1 MATTKERKYVK
12 SCDAKIRDKRIESI
26 DNLLSAIN
34 LIFIQNM
41 FEKGDDD
48 TALLHHL
55 YKAKLKALSIKPE
68 LTLVNETHLLVNEI
82 LRSVDS
88 IDISKEWNHQDNKSK
103 FVEIKQIMAELRL
116 CYPLWK
122 LNKYDIEKYSTCLC
136 PNCDSIDVAGGK
148 ILKKLGELTLE
159 L

>member
-1 MATTKERKYVK
+1 MTTTKEGKYVK
-12 SCDAKIRDKRIESI
+12 CCDAKSRDKRIESV
-26 DNLLSAIN
+26 DDLLSAIN

-41 FEKGDDD
+41 FEEGDDD
-48 TALLHHL
+48 TALLRHL

-68 LTLVNETHLLVNEI
+68 LTLVNEAHLLVNKI
-82 LRSVDS
+82 LESVDS
-88 IDISKEWNHQDNKSK
+88 IDTNKEWNHQDNKSK
-103 FVEIKQIMAELRL
+103 FVEIKQAMTKLRL

-136 PNCDSIDVAGGK
+136 SNCDSIDVAGGK
-148 ILKKLGELTLE
+148 TLKKLGELTLE

>member
-1 MATTKERKYVK
+1 MATTKEGKYVK
-12 SCDAKIRDKRIESI
+12 GCDAKSRDKRIESI
-26 DNLLSAIN
+26 DDLLSAIN
-34 LIFIQNM
+34 LIFIQNI
-41 FEKGDDD
+41 FEEGDDD

-68 LTLVNETHLLVNEI
+68 MTLVNEAHLLVNRI
-82 LRSVDS
+82 LEGVDS

-103 FVEIKQIMAELRL
+103 FVEIKQVMTELRS

-136 PNCDSIDVAGGK
+136 PNCDSIDVAGGET
-148 ILKKLGELTLE
+148 LKKLGKLMLE

>member
-1 MATTKERKYVK
+1 MTTKEGKYVK
-12 SCDAKIRDKRIESI
+12 CCDAKSRDKRIESV
-26 DNLLSAIN
+26 DDLLSAIN

-41 FEKGDDD
+41 FEEGDDD
-48 TALLHHL
+48 IALLHQL

-68 LTLVNETHLLVNEI
+68 LTLVNEAHLLVNKI
-82 LRSVDS
+82 LEGVDS
-88 IDISKEWNHQDNKSK
+88 IDTNKEWNHQDNKSK
-103 FVEIKQIMAELRL
+103 FVEIKQVMTELRL

-122 LNKYDIEKYSTCLC
+122 LNRYDIEKYSTCLC
-136 PNCDSIDVAGGK
+136 SNCDSIDVAGGK

>member
-1 MATTKERKYVK
+1 MATTKEREYVK
-12 SCDAKIRDKRIESI
+12 SCDAKSRDKRIESI
-26 DNLLSAIN
+26 DDLLSAIN

-41 FEKGDDD
+41 FDEGDDD

-68 LTLVNETHLLVNEI
+68 LTLVNEIHLLVNKI
-82 LRSVDS
+82 LEGVDS
-88 IDISKEWNHQDNKSK
+88 IDVSKEWNHQDNKSK
-103 FVEIKQIMAELRL
+103 FVEIKLVMTELRL

-136 PNCDSIDVAGGK
+136 SNCDSVDVAGGK
-148 ILKKLGELTLE
+148 TLKKLGELTLK

>member
-1 MATTKERKYVK
+1 MTTTKEGKYVK
-12 SCDAKIRDKRIESI
+12 CCDAKSRDKRIESI
-26 DNLLSAIN
+26 DDLLSAIN

-41 FEKGDDD
+41 FKEGDDD

-68 LTLVNETHLLVNEI
+68 LTLVNETHLLINKI
-82 LRSVDS
+82 LEGVDG
-88 IDISKEWNHQDNKSK
+88 IDTSKEWSHQDNKSK
-103 FVEIKQIMAELRL
+103 FIEIKQAMTELRL

-122 LNKYDIEKYSTCLC
+122 LNRYDIEKYSTCLC
-136 PNCDSIDVAGGK
+136 PNCDSIDIAGGK
-148 ILKKLGELTLE
+148 TLEKLGGLTLE

>member
-1 MATTKERKYVK
+1 MVTPKEGKYVK
-12 SCDAKIRDKRIESI
+12 NCDAKSRDKRIESI
-26 DNLLSAIN
+26 DDLLSAIN

-41 FEKGDDD
+41 FEEGDDD

-68 LTLVNETHLLVNEI
+68 MTLVNETHLLVNRI
-82 LRSVDS
+82 LEGVDS

-103 FVEIKQIMAELRL
+103 FVEIKQVMTELRL

-122 LNKYDIEKYSTCLC
+122 LNRYDIEKYSTCLC
-136 PNCDSIDVAGGK
+136 PSCDSINVAGGET
-148 ILKKLGELTLE
+148 LKKLGELTLE

>member
-1 MATTKERKYVK
+1 MTTTKEGKYVK
-12 SCDAKIRDKRIESI
+12 CCDTKSRDKRIESI
-26 DNLLSAIN
+26 DDLLSAIN

-41 FEKGDDD
+41 FEEGDDN

-68 LTLVNETHLLVNEI
+68 LTLVNETHLLVSKI
-82 LRSVDS
+82 LENVDN
-88 IDISKEWNHQDNKSK
+88 IDTSKEWNHQDNKSK
-103 FVEIKQIMAELRL
+103 FVEIKQVMTKLRL

-122 LNKYDIEKYSTCLC
+122 LNKYDIEKYSICLC
-136 PNCDSIDVAGGK
+136 PNCDSIDVAGGRT
-148 ILKKLGELTLE
+148 LKKLGELTLE

>member
-1 MATTKERKYVK
+1 MTTTKEGKYVK
-12 SCDAKIRDKRIESI
+12 CCDTKSRDKRVESI

-41 FEKGDDD
+41 FEEGDDD

-68 LTLVNETHLLVNEI
+68 LTLVNETHLLVNKI
-82 LRSVDS
+82 LESVDN
-88 IDISKEWNHQDNKSK
+88 IDTSKEWNHQDNKSK
-103 FVEIKQIMAELRL
+103 FVEIKQVMTKLRL

-148 ILKKLGELTLE
+148 TLKKLGELTLE

>member
-1 MATTKERKYVK
+1 MATTKEGKYVK
-12 SCDAKIRDKRIESI
+12 CCDTKSRDKRIESI
-26 DNLLSAIN
+26 DDLLSAIN

-41 FEKGDDD
+41 FEEGDDD

-68 LTLVNETHLLVNEI
+68 LTLVNETHLLVSKI
-82 LRSVDS
+82 LENVDN
-88 IDISKEWNHQDNKSK
+88 IDTSKEWNHQDNKSK
-103 FVEIKQIMAELRL
+103 FVEIKQVMTKLRL

-136 PNCDSIDVAGGK
+136 PSCDSINVAGGK
-148 ILKKLGELTLE
+148 TLEKLGGLTLE